1 MDFGIFFY
9 RYLDIIL
16 ADSLATFRPTWFFW
30 GLFLAQVCSSLSLA
44 LILLGSFLN
53 ALLVLRFL
61 YHNWLELGWLPDLYE
76 LWELFSLQLLVS
88 SFTHSYFLP
97 GFVVSYH
104 IYAEQG
110 MLLKTQGTTYAA
122 FWSSFSVWFSSLWNS
137 ALQIPAAQASSNS
150 NIVSLI
156 PWDLCG
162 FYFSLI
168 N

>member
-9 RYLDIIL
+9 RYLDFIL

-137 ALQIPAAQASSNS
+137 ALQIPTAQASSNS

-162 FYFSLI
+162 FYF
-168 N
+168 